1 MPYHAELRYD
11 KALIRSAVTAYW
23 RRTVG
28 QRLPWVC
35 LAMGGFLVYL
45 LVQGQRS
52 WVEGVLGATLF
63 FACAMMVAVFAVHY
77 RNGLAK
83 LRDMREPVAQ
93 LRVDEAGFAV
103 ESLAGQAALPW
114 SAVQALWRCDG
125 FWLVLLSPAQF
136 ITVPTRTLGP
146 DMQAFVL
153 SQVSA
158 VGARIR

>member
-11 KALIRSAVTAYW
+11 KALIRSAAAVYW

-28 QRLPWVC
+28 LRLPWVC
-35 LAMGGFLVYL
+35 VAMGGFLGYL
-45 LVQGQRS
+45 VAQGHRS
-52 WVEGVLGATLF
+52 WVEGVLGATLVF
-63 FACAMMVAVFAVHY
+63 GCAMMMAVFAVHY

-93 LRVDEAGFAV
+93 LRVDETGIAV
-103 ESLAGQAALPW
+103 ESQAGQAALPW
-114 SAVQALWRCDG
+114 SAVQEVWRCDG

-146 DMQAFVL
+146 DMQAFVMSQL
-153 SQVSA
+153 SA
-158 VGARIR
+158 AGARIC